1 MHFLKTGADHHA
13 PSFDDDLDNDFEV
26 LFIILYF
33 FIHDQVSRGKYGL
46 SIDADVGLWLEKRQL
61 DGEPDLDTVRNASF
75 VIIDSSLL
83 TTSTKHSSNIQG
95 EDLA

>member
-1 MHFLKTGADHHA
+1 MKTGADHHA
-13 PSFDDDLDNDFEV
+13 LSIDDDLDNDFEV